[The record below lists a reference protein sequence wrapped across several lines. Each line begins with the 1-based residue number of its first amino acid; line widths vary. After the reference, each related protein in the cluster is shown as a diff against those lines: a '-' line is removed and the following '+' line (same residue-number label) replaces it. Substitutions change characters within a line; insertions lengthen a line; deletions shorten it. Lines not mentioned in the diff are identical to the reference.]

1 MRAND
6 ARPIAAA
13 VAATWLLLAAVPP
26 GAATAAAPDVTNAA
40 DEAAPTTP
48 GLPELL
54 EATEADIREAMA
66 LESQVQ
72 AASGEQRDIL
82 VERGRVAWTS
92 AGEKMRALLEEIA
105 RLREAG
111 GDVGE
116 AREEAAGF
124 LDQLARWNAR
134 HVETLHAELKRL
146 RAARDGASAEEL
158 PRIEEELTQTN
169 AEYDRLLLVWVR
181 QCEAREEL
189 GLDARAECARGDEL
203 LTARAEERSTQVLVT
218 RKRIL
223 ELTSKA
229 AGADEEEAKRL
240 RAEIA
245 SLEGR
250 LGAQVES
257 LRQLADLMDA
267 RGLATAEHRGLLI
280 ETTGEITTDILSQE
294 VALGLVERWGTDAK
308 RWLVARAPNLAFSAI
323 LAVALLLGAHLAGRL
338 LQRVAKRALQS
349 ARVPVSQLFQSFVL
363 TMTYRIALGLGALVV
378 LSQLGVAIGPLLAG
392 LGFASF
398 IVGFALQDTL
408 SNFAAGMLILAY
420 RPFDVGDEITAGGVS
435 GHVEQMTLVTTTI
448 LTNDHQRLIVP
459 NNKIWGDV
467 IIEPH
472 GREHAPR
479 RPHVRHR
486 LFRRRRARGEGAA
499 GHRCTSREGA
509 EGSRAGDQAA
519 LARRVLGELHRATL
533 GADRRLLGCLLGHH
547 ARGKAPLRCRG
558 HLDPFPAA
566 RRASD
571 PTGRERGQRST
582 GHLARGRIELT
593 RSVRAAR
600 PRYDRGGDVG

>member
-54 EATEADIREAMA
+54 EATEAGIREAMA

-92 AGEKMRALLEEIA
+92 AGEKLRKLLEEIA

-111 GDVGE
+111 GDVGD

-124 LDQLARWNAR
+124 LDQLARWNAQ
-134 HVETLHAELKRL
+134 HVETLHAELERL

-158 PRIEEELTQTN
+158 PSIEEELTQTN

-181 QCEAREEL
+181 QCGAREEL
-189 GLDARAECARGDEL
+189 GLDARAECARVDEL
-203 LTARAEERSTQVLVT
+203 LTARADERSTQVLVT

-223 ELTSKA
+223 ELTSKVT
-229 AGADEEEAKRL
+229 GADEEEAKRL
-240 RAEIA
+240 HAEIA

-250 LGAQVES
+250 LGAQVQS
-257 LRQLADLMDA
+257 LRQLADLMEA
-267 RGLATAEHRGLLI
+267 RGLATAEYRGLLI

-294 VALGLVERWGTDAK
+294 VALGLVERWGKDAK
-308 RWLVARAPNLAFSAI
+308 RWLVARAATLAFSAV
-323 LAVALLLGAHLAGRL
+323 LVVALLLGAHLTGRL

-349 ARVPVSQLFQSFVL
+349 ARAPVSQLFQSFVL
-363 TMTYRIALGLGALVV
+363 KMTYRIALGLGALVV

-435 GHVEQMTLVTTTI
+435 GNVEQMTLVTTTI
-448 LTNDHQRLIVP
+448 LTLDHQRLIVP

-467 IIEPH
+467 ITNITAERMRRVDLTF
-472 GREHAPR
+472 GIGYSDDVEHAEKVLHDIVGSHEKVLKDPAPVIKLHSLGESSVNFTVRPWAQTVDYWDVYWDITREVKR
-479 RPHVRHR
+479 R
-486 LFRRRRARGEGAA
+486 FD
-499 GHRCTSREGA
+499 A
-509 EGSRAGDQAA
+509 EGISI
-519 LARRVLGELHRATL
+519 
-533 GADRRLLGCLLGHH
+533 
-547 ARGKAPLRCRG
+547 
-558 HLDPFPAA
+558 PFP
-566 RRASD
+566 
-571 PTGRERGQRST
+571 QRDV
-582 GHLARGRIELT
+582 HLIQ
-593 RSVRAAR
+593 
-600 PRYDRGGDVG
+600 RGGNAGNGAQASSHEGGSS